1 MENLEYPNIKRELV
15 SVIIPLYNH
24 ESYIKEC
31 LDSVLQQEQCIIEL
45 LLLDDGSTDRGF
57 EVARKWSEQH
67 WGKLARVNFDRQ
79 MNAGISQ
86 TFDRLIRRST
96 GRYIVLLASD
106 DEKIKQRAIDQIV
119 KYTGNDIQKIEAR
132 VEGNIQLNWGND
144 LGLPNENDW
153 QKKM

>member
-1 MENLEYPNIKRELV
+1 MLDPAMNELF
-15 SVIIPLYNH
+15 
-24 ESYIKEC
+24 
-31 LDSVLQQEQCIIEL
+31 
-45 LLLDDGSTDRGF
+45 T
-57 EVARKWSEQH
+57 
-67 WGKLARVNFDRQ
+67 
-79 MNAGISQ
+79 
-86 TFDRLIRRST
+86 
-96 GRYIVLLASD
+96 LLASD